1 MTRAS
6 RIEIPFSSLPN
17 LLECPTPPLTLWV
30 EYRKE
35 KSLALLERLPLYG
48 LGVVGTRVPQ
58 ARSRAL
64 MESVFRALAPTSLII
79 VSGLARGIDAEA
91 HELAIDFQLPTIGVL
106 AHGFDFHYPAE
117 TSELRERILDSGG
130 LVVTEYAPQV
140 SALRHQFIQRNRLI
154 AGLSRAVWVVQAGRT
169 SGALNTAIW
178 AREADRTVYVTP
190 SFPGDPSM
198 AGNEFLLKESFA
210 SILFSAESFGSS
222 WIEHYAQLHRSVT
235 EKHRKRHTRPSTSNG
250 DSLFND

>member
-1 MTRAS
+1 MKRPLRA
-6 RIEIPFSSLPN
+6 EIPFASLPD
-17 LLECPTPPLTLWV
+17 LLDCPAPPLTLWV
-30 EYRKE
+30 EYRDE
-35 KSLALLERLPLYG
+35 KSLELLKRLPTYG
-48 LGVVGTRVPQ
+48 LGVVGSRVPQ

-64 MESVFRALAPTSLII
+64 METVFRALARTSLVI

-91 HELAIDFQLPTIGVL
+91 HELALDFKLPTIGIL
-106 AHGFDFHYPAE
+106 AHGLDIHYPAE
-117 TSELRERILDSGG
+117 TSELRERILNSGG

-140 SALRHQFIQRNRLI
+140 NALRHQFIQRNRLI
-154 AGLSRAVWVVQAGRT
+154 AGFSRAVWVVQAGRT

-178 AREADRTVYVTP
+178 AREAERTVYVTP

-210 SILFSAESFGSS
+210 SMLFSAESFGSS
-222 WIEHYAQLHRSVT
+222 WIEHYAELYRSSN
-235 EKHRKRHTRPSTSNG
+235 KPHRKQRTSATNG